1 MKFSFRKLPLTYKL
15 LIAGI
20 IPLLVLL
27 YASEQLYSEKENRVT
42 LVLNYNNHIHE
53 AGEIASLISELE
65 REARYSFEFAL
76 KKGRYS
82 NLVIQRSRTDKF
94 RINLEKSEDPSI
106 KNFSKYT
113 FLNGLEAIRAAQ
125 DSSAIS
131 DVQLTTEFFNNTIL
145 RLSTINTVALSNN
158 AVLQSLYP
166 DVESQ
171 RLLFEMTTLL
181 ATIRTKIYL
190 SLFTGYNT
198 QGTLSATHDAYNTLK
213 TYEAEFLLKAPP
225 SSVTLYNNKE
235 NYNKLKPVFD
245 YLDYASINQ
254 QFDSTYTPSQWW
266 NTSSGGINALN
277 KQYRILWRQ
286 VQAGL
291 KNIYQ
296 SEIKARNLTLLF
308 LVAAILLVIGF
319 IVYTVRAVN
328 KVLNQL
334 AAASKNASPV
344 EPGQSFNSPTID
356 KPGDLMSLSHKADK
370 PDPELV
376 NGVARSMNGHPVPE
390 IKPLGTDLKPWSKKD
405 LLAKTNGKMTEDQ
418 PKPVLTRNENS
429 YMPVEAN
436 HSKEDF
442 SRTVADDMANYK
454 DFPKSDPES
463 EKGTVASKTEQGTDS
478 LTSQMN
484 ELIDASEIEH
494 SRLIYNKHT
503 FQLNDLVCEM
513 VNKTQQATKSHKI
526 FLRKN
531 APIEINGDRARIA
544 QVINNLIQNAI
555 RHCPCSESIIVSLEE
570 RNRIAVCSVED
581 FGDGIVIGQQEKIFE
596 KFYRVN
602 NAKTEVHP
610 GLGLGLYIAREII
623 KNHNGKIW
631 IKSEPGLG
639 STFYFSLPAAQPA

>member
-15 LIAGI
+15 LTAGI

-42 LVLNYNNHIHE
+42 LVLNYSNHIHE
-53 AGEIASLISELE
+53 AGEIGSLISELE
-65 REARYSFEFAL
+65 REARYSFDFAL

-94 RINLEKSEDPSI
+94 RIDLEKSEDPSI

-125 DSSAIS
+125 DSSAIA
-131 DVQLTTEFFNNTIL
+131 DVHRTSEFFNNTIL

-158 AVLQSLYP
+158 TVLQPLYA

-171 RLLFEMTTLL
+171 RLLFEITTLL
-181 ATIRTKIYL
+181 STTRTKIYL
-190 SLFTGYNT
+190 SLFTGYNM
-198 QGTLSATHDAYNTLK
+198 QGALSATHDAYNTLK
-213 TYEAEFLLKAPP
+213 TYEAEFLLKASP
-225 SSVTLYNNKE
+225 SSIDLYHAEENN
-235 NYNKLKPVFD
+235 NKLKPVFV

-266 NTSSGGINALN
+266 NMSSGGINVLN
-277 KQYRILWRQ
+277 NQYNILWRQ

-291 KNIYQ
+291 KNIYHR
-296 SEIKARNLTLLF
+296 EIRARNLTLLF
-308 LVAAILLVIGF
+308 LIAAILLVVGF

-328 KVLNQL
+328 KVLHEL
-334 AAASKNASPV
+334 AAASMNGQNV
-344 EPGQSFNSPTID
+344 ETGKSINHAAINRPD
-356 KPGDLMSLSHKADK
+356 DAVALSHKAEK
-370 PDPELV
+370 TDPGRF
-376 NGVARSMNGHPVPE
+376 NGIDSKMNGHAVHEKDPVGAE
-390 IKPLGTDLKPWSKKD
+390 FKLQDEND
-405 LLAKTNGKMTEDQ
+405 LLAKTTRELTDDK
-418 PKPVLTRNENS
+418 PKPVFTRNEHL
-429 YMPVEAN
+429 YMPVGMQ

-442 SRTVADDMANYK
+442 SKVVADDMANYTE
-454 DFPKSDPES
+454 FPKPDREG
-463 EKGTVASKTEQGTDS
+463 EKETVGSKTEQGTDS

-503 FQLNDLVCEM
+503 FQLNDLVSEM
-513 VNKTQQATKSHKI
+513 VNKTQHATKSHKI

-531 APIEINGDRARIA
+531 APVEVNGDRARIA
-544 QVINNLIQNAI
+544 QVINNLLQNAI
-555 RHCPCSESIIVSLEE
+555 RHCPGCESIIVSLEE
-570 RNRIAVCSVED
+570 RNQIAVCSVED
-581 FGDGIVIGQQEKIFE
+581 FGDGIVISQQEKIFE

-602 NAKTEVHP
+602 NTKTEVHP
-610 GLGLGLYIAREII
+610 GLGLGLFIAREII

-639 STFYFSLPAAQPA
+639 STFYFSLPAKQV